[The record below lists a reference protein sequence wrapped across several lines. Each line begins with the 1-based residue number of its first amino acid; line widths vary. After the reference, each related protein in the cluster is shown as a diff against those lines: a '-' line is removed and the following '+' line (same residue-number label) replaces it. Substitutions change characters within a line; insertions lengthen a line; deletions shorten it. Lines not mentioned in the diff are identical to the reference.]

1 MSSPIEDTFKR
12 AAEIQWRQNRQ
23 IQSGRVV
30 AIDRTSL
37 PWTLTV
43 EFVTAHNEKYQVEGI
58 AVDPVFAFPDAGA
71 IFVLP
76 RNRGNGTED
85 NTEAPVIAVEVSRGE
100 SDEAAS
106 ITGFHADYNLPEA
119 FGLAQLVHSMFPGGS
134 IRYFKG
140 LDDNFVIEPFEFVWR
155 NDDPNTPTIGL
166 NAGLN
171 AGLTPKEGSANIT
184 GKEINLFA
192 GKPGAVQETAI
203 RVWIEALEDGGRV
216 NIMYGID
223 PDVTGVAARHVADIP
238 LVHPS
243 AVDAGSGKIRTEAA
257 DPALTD
263 GSSAANSGNAPG
275 PGGHEHPIPHIHEMA
290 EHFHEIP
297 ILAVRP
303 IRIWYADPA

>member
-1 MSSPIEDTFKR
+1 MTSPIEDTFR
-12 AAEIQWRQNRQ
+12 RTAEIQWRQNRQ

-58 AVDPVFAFPDAGA
+58 SVDPVFAFPDSGA

-76 RNRGNGTED
+76 RNSGNGTED
-85 NTEAPVIAVEVSRGE
+85 NTQAPVIAVEVSRGE

-106 ITGFHADYNLPEA
+106 ITGFHADYNLPEG

-140 LDDNFVIEPFEFVWR
+140 LDDNFVIEPFEFAWT
-155 NDDPNTPTIGL
+155 NDDPNTATV
-166 NAGLN
+166 GLN

-184 GKEINLFA
+184 GKEVNLFA

-216 NIMYGID
+216 NIMYGLD
-223 PDVTGVAARHVADIP
+223 PDVTRVRARHVADIP

-243 AVDAGSGKIRTEAA
+243 AVDATSGKIRTEPA
-257 DPALTD
+257 DPAVTD
-263 GSSAANSGNAPG
+263 GSSPSQTASAPG
-275 PGGHEHPIPHIHEMA
+275 PQSHEHSNPHTHEMA
-290 EHFHEIP
+290 EHFHQIP

-303 IRIWYADPA
+303 IRIWYADQP